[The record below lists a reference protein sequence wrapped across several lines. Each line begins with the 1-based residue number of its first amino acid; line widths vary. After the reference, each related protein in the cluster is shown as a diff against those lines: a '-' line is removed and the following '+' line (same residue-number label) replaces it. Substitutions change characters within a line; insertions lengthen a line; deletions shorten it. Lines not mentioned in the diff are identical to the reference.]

1 MTILILISTSN
12 NNYQKIILLASA
24 IIFTIVWVSSGAR
37 GPAIGVLFSLFV
49 MLLWTKN
56 MKLLFLSFIVLAI
69 LASQHNPLFER
80 MKNINDINI
89 TSPSENKHYSLRER
103 VTYLHF
109 GINTIKKNYLIGLG
123 PHNVEDTMGEF
134 ISKLNIN
141 AKARD
146 HLHNDFIDI
155 ASKFGLPALFL
166 LLLMYFYMY
175 KSSNSNRTVLLL
187 LTLLVLS
194 QITQSQ
200 FSHHQA
206 MSFFIFLIYI
216 FINDNI
222 DFIDNESR
230 HKKYIT

>member
-1 MTILILISTSN
+1 M
-12 NNYQKIILLASA
+12 
-24 IIFTIVWVSSGAR
+24 
-37 GPAIGVLFSLFV
+37 
-49 MLLWTKN
+49 
-56 MKLLFLSFIVLAI
+56 
-69 LASQHNPLFER
+69 
-80 MKNINDINI
+80 
-89 TSPSENKHYSLRER
+89 
-103 VTYLHF
+103 
-109 GINTIKKNYLIGLG
+109 IGLG